1 MSINM
6 IYVPNEVLSIVIGNV
21 PYVVQVAHPN
31 FAAVV
36 AAAKSGID
44 EEIAKIPDLINIARA
59 VAMYTD
65 GKITVDADNG
75 VILHNGEEVHNY
87 ICDRILSMME
97 EGFQIDP
104 MVNFLENLMQNPSKR
119 SVDELYGFLEFGK
132 MPITPDGHFLAYKR
146 VGNDY
151 KSVYDGKTDNSIGAK
166 PSMPRNKV
174 NDNKDET
181 CSEGLHFCSVG
192 YLSSYSGEKIVV
204 LKINPRDVVSIPTDY
219 NNTKGRACLY
229 EVVGELTVDQVTQAV
244 GGDSVWNTSVVDEF
258 DDTDF
263 EDADRDFSDED
274 DYYWNNDRYDG
285 DQGESSQEEY
295 DEGIDMGKADYA
307 IDPTTPEYVE
317 SNGTPFQDGYVDGW
331 DTAETLSNMPRDGM
345 GELERL
351 RNVLATGRT
360 CDTAIGSAI
369 TNSAISQT
377 YETGY
382 DTGYRAGR
390 DKEVKDESF
399 ADSDF
404 SEGYNDGYKDGR
416 GHKPRA
422 V

>member
-21 PYVVQVAHPN
+21 PYVVQAAHPN

-36 AAAKSGID
+36 AAAKSGDD

-59 VAMYTD
+59 VATYTD
-65 GKITVDADNG
+65 GKITVDVDNG

-146 VGNDY
+146 VGRDY
-151 KSVYDGKTDNSIGAK
+151 KSVYDGKTDNSIGSK

-192 YLSSYSGEKIVV
+192 YLGSYSGEKIVV

-229 EVVGELTVDQVTQAV
+229 EVVGELTVDQVTQAI

-274 DYYWNNDRYDG
+274 DENFNNDRYD
-285 DQGESSQEEY
+285 DESSQEEY

-317 SNGTPFQDGYVDGW
+317 SNSTPFQDGYVDGW
-331 DTAETLSNMPRDGM
+331 DTAETLSNIDP
-345 GELERL
+345 
-351 RNVLATGRT
+351 
-360 CDTAIGSAI
+360 II

-382 DTGYRAGR
+382 DIGYRAGR
-390 DKEVKDESF
+390 DKEVKDEISWTKSF

-422 V
+422 VYVPSK